1 VGEHRSSLSGT
12 AAGCLRVRT
21 PRKRV
26 TEASVMR
33 FIQMIHYPVFGGPHN
48 EVLRLGGPLAER
60 GWEPLV
66 VLPREPGTAVE
77 RLESAGIDVVQTSLH
92 RLRATPQPRHHA
104 RMVAA
109 FQDEVSAIRRLI
121 VERGIDLVVIG
132 GLVNPHGAFAAR
144 LEGVP
149 IVWQIV
155 DTRPPFLMRRTFA
168 LLVLRLSD
176 AVMFNGRAL
185 IRSHVGRQPLDIPYT
200 VYYPPVDTALFTA
213 SSERKR
219 EARRLLRIPED
230 ALVIGTVAN
239 LNPQKGLEFFI
250 RAASIVYRVL
260 PETRFVIVGAHHK
273 THRDYAERLESELV
287 SSSIPREHF
296 IFAGGQSDIERF
308 YPAMD
313 VKLIT
318 SVPRSEGTTT
328 TAAEAMACGLPVVAT
343 DVGAVREVVENGVTG
358 FIVPARDV
366 KALARHALGLL
377 ENDDLRSEMSL
388 AARRR
393 AVERF
398 DISACINKYVRV
410 FEIAAQ
416 RHRLNERAG
425 SRLPSPAT

>member
-1 VGEHRSSLSGT
+1 
-12 AAGCLRVRT
+12 
-21 PRKRV
+21 
-26 TEASVMR
+26 MR
-33 FIQMIHYPVFGGPHN
+33 FLQMIHYPVFGGPHN

-66 VLPREPGTAVE
+66 VLPQEPGTAVE
-77 RLESAGIDVVQTSLH
+77 RLESAGIEVVQTPLH
-92 RLRATPQPRHHA
+92 RLRATAQPSHHV
-104 RMVAA
+104 RMAAA

-132 GLVNPHGAFAAR
+132 GLVNPHGAVAAR

-155 DTRPPFLMRRTFA
+155 DTRPPFLVRRTLT
-168 LLVLRLSD
+168 LLALRLSD

-185 IRSHVGRQPLDIPYT
+185 IRSHVGRRPLDIPYT
-200 VYYPPVDTALFTA
+200 VYDPPVDTALFTV

-219 EARRLLRIPED
+219 ETRSLLGIPDD
-230 ALVIGTVAN
+230 ALVVGTVAN

-250 RAASIVYRVL
+250 RAASIMYRVL
-260 PETRFVIVGAHHK
+260 PGTRFVSVGAHHE
-273 THRDYAERLESELV
+273 THRDYTERLESEL
-287 SSSIPREHF
+287 SSSGIPREHF
-296 IFAGGQSDIERF
+296 IFAGGRSDIEKF

-343 DVGAVREVVENGVTG
+343 DVGAVREVVEDGVTG
-358 FIVPARDV
+358 FIVPPRDA
-366 KALARHALGLL
+366 KALARYALRLL
-377 ENDDLRSEMSL
+377 EDDDLRSDISL

-393 AVERF
+393 SVERF
-398 DISACINKYVRV
+398 DISVCIHKYVRV
-410 FEIAAQ
+410 FEIAVQ
-416 RHRLNERAG
+416 RRRLNARAG
-425 SRLPSPAT
+425 SRLAAVT